1 MGLSKTQMDDLVE
14 KVQYFL
20 DNPVPRIEWGKISQ
34 QFSQLL
40 EQDIE
45 YDEEEIQY
53 IERKLTLPEGANVT
67 SIFVIADE
75 LLTNYKF
82 DKGMKSQA
90 VEFEKENE
98 EIVNFLKT
106 LRFPRVNNQVLSYQ
120 TDHWFLMDEFEKLLQ
135 KGIEYNMDDIK
146 NWLSYNKSESLL
158 EDNVIDEISR
168 IAEFTQMHFKKP
180 R

>member
-14 KVQYFL
+14 KVQCFL
-20 DNPVPRIEWGKISQ
+20 DNPIPRIEWEKISQ
-34 QFSQLL
+34 QFSKLL

-45 YDEEEIQY
+45 YDKEEIQY
-53 IERKLTLPEGANVT
+53 IERKLTLPEGADVT

-106 LRFPRVNNQVLSYQ
+106 LRFPRVNNRVLSYQ

>member
-1 MGLSKTQMDDLVE
+1 MGLSKSQMDRLVE
-14 KVQYFL
+14 NVQHIL
-20 DNPVPRIEWGKISQ
+20 DNPIKEIEWGKVSQ
-34 QFSQLL
+34 EFSQLL

-53 IERKLTLPEGANVT
+53 IERKLILPEGVDVT
-67 SIFVIADE
+67 SIFSISDE
-75 LLTNYKF
+75 LLLHYKL
-82 DKGMKSQA
+82 DKGLKSQM

-106 LRFPRVNNQVLSYQ
+106 LKFPRVNNRILSYQ

-168 IAEFTQMHFKKP
+168 IAEFTQMHFNKP